1 MSCLRRV
8 LLAATLLAGAATTA
22 AVASDSAN
30 TASAAPSCSRLQPAA
45 WSGTF
50 TPGSF
55 TADGLT
61 RGYCLYL
68 PPGGVPAGRP
78 LVVYLHG
85 CNETAEQTAQASH
98 FNDIADREDFAVL
111 YPQQNVT
118 ANSSAPF
125 ADGNGVGCWNWFL
138 PDDQHRGAG
147 EPAVLAALTQSVMA
161 TEGSDPARVYVTG
174 VSAGAD
180 MAAILAAA
188 YPDLYAAAAPIAGC
202 AYATCSD
209 VSGSLAYQEMGTRSR
224 VVPMLVENGSADTL
238 NNMAMAETL
247 VQGWLGTDD
256 LADDG
261 AANGSVSRSPASTNT
276 YDAEQTPQPGSGDVC
291 IHNNTLT
298 CPGGAIGFQGSYPYT
313 VQTYDDATGRDVL
326 QFWVIHGMEHAHP
339 DAPGDGPYTDPLG
352 PDVSL
357 ASFCF
362 FAAHPMSGTPQTPNE
377 ECPAT

>member
-1 MSCLRRV
+1 VLSIRRV
-8 LLAATLLAGAATTA
+8 VLAVALVATAATSAGVAAGAESTTGP
-22 AVASDSAN
+22 
-30 TASAAPSCSRLQPAA
+30 PSCARLQPAA

-50 TPGSF
+50 TPGTF

-68 PPGGVPAGRP
+68 PPGGVQPGSP

-98 FNDIADREDFAVL
+98 FNDIADREGFAVL

-147 EPAVLAALTQSVMA
+147 EPALIAALTQSVMTA
-161 TEGSDPARVYVTG
+161 EGSDPARVYVTG

-180 MAAILAAA
+180 MAVNLSAA

-202 AYATCSD
+202 AYATCAD
-209 VSGSLAYQEMGTRSR
+209 DNGALADQEMAARAR

-238 NNMAMAETL
+238 NNMAMATGL
-247 VQGWLGTDD
+247 VAGWLGTDD

-261 AANGSVSRSPASTNT
+261 AANGSIPRTPASTHS
-276 YDAEQTPQPGSGDVC
+276 YAFDQTPQPGSGDVC

-298 CPGGAIGFQGSYPYT
+298 CPGGAAGFQGSYPYS
-313 VQTYDDATGRDVL
+313 VQTYADTAGRDVL
-326 QFWVIHGMEHAHP
+326 ELWVIHGMEHAHP
-339 DAPGDGPYTDPLG
+339 DAAGDGPYTDPLG
-352 PDVSL
+352 PDISL
-357 ASFCF
+357 ATYCF
-362 FAAHPMSGTPQTPNE
+362 FAAHPMTGAPTMPE
-377 ECPAT
+377 GCPAT

>member
-1 MSCLRRV
+1 V
-8 LLAATLLAGAATTA
+8 TLLGRLAAAATLVVGMATSVAHAADG
-22 AVASDSAN
+22 VSADQ
-30 TASAAPSCSRLQPAA
+30 PSCARLQPAA
-45 WSGTF
+45 WTGTF
-50 TPGSF
+50 TPGTF

-68 PPGGVPAGRP
+68 PPGGAEAGRS

-98 FNDIADREDFAVL
+98 FNDIADRENIAVL

-118 ANSSAPF
+118 SGSSAPF
-125 ADGNGVGCWNWFL
+125 ADGNGIGCWNWFL

-147 EPAVLAALTQSVMA
+147 EPGVLAALTQSVTA
-161 TEGSDPARVYVTG
+161 AQAIDPARVFVTG

-188 YPDLYAAAAPIAGC
+188 YPDVYAAAAPIAGC

-209 VSGSLAYQEMGTRSR
+209 ESGELAYQQMGARAR

-238 NNMAMAETL
+238 NNMAMAGGL
-247 VQGWLGTDD
+247 VHGWLGTDD

-261 AANGSVSRSPASTNT
+261 AANGSISRVPASTDSYQT
-276 YDAEQTPQPGSGDVC
+276 DQTPQPGSGDVC
-291 IHNNTLT
+291 IHDNTLT
-298 CPGGAIGFQGSYPYT
+298 CPGGVAGFQGSYPYT
-313 VQTYDDATGRDVL
+313 VQTYDDGSGREVL
-326 QFWVIHGMEHAHP
+326 EFWVIHGMEHAHP

-352 PDVSL
+352 PDISL
-357 ASFCF
+357 ASYCF
-362 FAAHPMSGTPQTPNE
+362 FAAHPMSGAPVTPE
-377 ECPAT
+377 GCPAT

>member
-1 MSCLRRV
+1 VTLFGR
-8 LLAATLLAGAATTA
+8 LAAAATLVVGVATSVAHA
-22 AVASDSAN
+22 AVGVSADQ
-30 TASAAPSCSRLQPAA
+30 PSCARLQPAA
-45 WSGTF
+45 WTGTF
-50 TPGSF
+50 TPGTF

-68 PPGGVPAGRP
+68 PPSGARAERP

-98 FNDIADREDFAVL
+98 FNDIADRENIAVL

-118 ANSSAPF
+118 SGSSAPF
-125 ADGNGVGCWNWFL
+125 ADGNGIGCWNWFL

-147 EPAVLAALTQSVMA
+147 EPGVLAALTESVVA
-161 TEGSDPARVYVTG
+161 AQAIDPARVFVTG

-188 YPDLYAAAAPIAGC
+188 YPDVYAAAAPIAGC

-209 VSGSLAYQEMGTRSR
+209 ESGELAYQQMGARAR

-238 NNMAMAETL
+238 NNMAMAGGL
-247 VQGWLGTDD
+247 VHGWLGTDD

-261 AANGSVSRSPASTNT
+261 AANGSISRVPAATDS
-276 YDAEQTPQPGSGDVC
+276 YQTDQAPQPGSGDVC
-291 IHNNTLT
+291 IHDNTLT
-298 CPGGAIGFQGSYPYT
+298 CPGGVAGFQGSYPYT
-313 VQTYDDATGRDVL
+313 VQTYDDSSGREVL
-326 QFWVIHGMEHAHP
+326 EFWVIHGMEHAHP

-352 PDVSL
+352 PDISL
-357 ASFCF
+357 ASYCF
-362 FAAHPMSGTPQTPNE
+362 FAAHPMSGAPVTPE
-377 ECPAT
+377 GCPAT